1 MERRIFM
8 LKVILVDDEI
18 QIRNGLKWKVD
29 WEEEGFVIAG
39 EASNGKEALQVIE
52 EVVPDIVLTDVRMPV
67 MDGMQLVKVLSDA
80 NPDIKVIVL
89 SGYADFEYVRSS
101 LVEGVKDYLL
111 KPVDPEEL
119 TTALRKS
126 KAEVEAEKQ
135 RRMETDRMN
144 QFHAEEMRE
153 QYLLHLV
160 KDEWAGMNIAE
171 ERLSQLN
178 LDVLGDDA
186 VVQFI
191 TAEIRSREHE
201 QVRELFLPFKM
212 LCREL
217 SYEHEGIMSF
227 YDTSYPNMLH
237 FLCHQNSEGNQVAI
251 FVQELQKSVSTYLN
265 LETVIG
271 LGKVVRGLS
280 QLKNGYI
287 SSLLSWSQSSADVT
301 SQLIDGTT
309 NKDTVEFTE
318 DSEWKLSNSLEHGD
332 FETFK
337 VSLLTTF
344 AECDRQSVMSYSFA
358 ASRVLFMLGSMARK
372 YDQYTDDLKKKMWNC
387 QLGIWELTSR
397 ERVKGELLELAR
409 MIAEKVNETRHSSNG
424 IAIVENVRQ
433 YMDRHYTNEI
443 SLTSLADQFHINSA
457 YLSEMFKELVGQ
469 NFSDYLVRLRMD
481 KARSLLMDEQLK
493 IIEIAHLVGYS
504 NSGYFSTVFK
514 KRFGQ
519 KPLDYRKSM
528 KVDKGEVR

>member
-1 MERRIFM
+1 M
-8 LKVILVDDEI
+8 KVIMVDDEI
-18 QIRNGLKWKVD
+18 QIRKGLKWKVD
-29 WEEEGFVIAG
+29 WDEEGFVIAG

-52 EVVPDIVLTDVRMPV
+52 EVMPDLVLTDVRMPV
-67 MDGMQLVKVLSDA
+67 LDGMQLVKVLSDKY
-80 NPDIKVIVL
+80 PVIKVIVL

-119 TTALRKS
+119 TAALRKS
-126 KAEVEAEKQ
+126 KSEIEAEKQ
-135 RRMETDRMN
+135 RRMERDRMN
-144 QFHAEEMRE
+144 QLHSEEMRE

-160 KDEWAGMNIAE
+160 KDEWAGMNISG
-171 ERLSQLN
+171 ERLSQLK
-178 LDVLGDDA
+178 LDVLAGEDI

-191 TAEIRSREHE
+191 TVEIRSMDRE
-201 QVRELFLPFKM
+201 QVKELFLPFKM

-227 YDTSYPNMLH
+227 YDTSYPNMIH
-237 FLCHQNSEGNQVAI
+237 FLCHHHSGENQVPI
-251 FVQELQKSVSTYLN
+251 FIQELQKSVSTYLN

-287 SSLLSWSQSSADVT
+287 SAVLSWSQSSADAT

-309 NKDTVEFTE
+309 SKQTIEFT
-318 DSEWKLSNSLEHGD
+318 DDAEWKLSNSMEQGE
-332 FETFK
+332 FENFQRH
-337 VSLLTTF
+337 LLTTL

-358 ASRVLFMLGSMARK
+358 ASRVLFMLESIARK
-372 YDQYTDDLKKKMWNC
+372 YDLYTEEMKKKMWNC
-387 QLGIWELTSR
+387 QLCIWELTSR

-409 MIAEKVNETRHSSNG
+409 MIAEKVSETRHSSNG
-424 IAIVENVRQ
+424 TAIVENVRQ
-433 YMDRHYTNEI
+433 YMDRHYANEI

-469 NFSDYLVRLRMD
+469 NFSDYLVNLRMD

-528 KVDKGEVR
+528 TVDKERRNEV

>member
-1 MERRIFM
+1 M
-8 LKVILVDDEI
+8 KVILVDDEI
-18 QIRNGLKWKVD
+18 QIRRGLKWKVD

-52 EVVPDIVLTDVRMPV
+52 EVMPDLILTDVRMPV
-67 MDGMQLVKVLSDA
+67 MDGMQLVKALSGKY
-80 NPDIKVIVL
+80 PEIKVIVL

-119 TTALRKS
+119 TAALRKS
-126 KAEVEAEKQ
+126 KGEIEVEKQ

-160 KDEWAGMNIAE
+160 KDEWAEKNISR
-171 ERLSQLN
+171 ERLSQLK
-178 LDVLGDDA
+178 LDVLVGEDT

-191 TAEIRSREHE
+191 TVEIRSSDSE
-201 QVRELFLPFKM
+201 QVRDLFLPFKM

-227 YDTSYPNMLH
+227 YDTSYPNMIH
-237 FLCHQNSEGNQVAI
+237 FLCHHHSGGDRVPH
-251 FVQELQKSVSTYLN
+251 FVQELQKNVSAYLH

-287 SSLLSWSQSSADVT
+287 SAILSWSQSSADVM
-301 SQLIDGTT
+301 SQLIDGTSSKQT
-309 NKDTVEFTE
+309 AEFTE
-318 DSEWKLSNSLEHGD
+318 DAEWKLSNSMEQGD
-332 FETFK
+332 FESFK
-337 VSLLTTF
+337 KHLLTTL

-372 YDQYTDDLKKKMWNC
+372 YDLYTDDLKKKMWNC

-397 ERVKGELLELAR
+397 DRVKGELLDLAR
-409 MIAEKVNETRHSSNG
+409 VITEKVSETRHSSNG
-424 IAIVENVRQ
+424 IAIVENVRR

-469 NFSDYLVRLRMD
+469 NFSDYLVNLRME

-493 IIEIAHLVGYS
+493 VIEIAHLVGYS

-528 KVDKGEVR
+528 TEDKGEAR

>member
-1 MERRIFM
+1 M

-18 QIRNGLKWKVD
+18 QIRRGLKWKVD

-52 EVVPDIVLTDVRMPV
+52 EVMPDLVLTDVRMPV
-67 MDGMQLVKVLSDA
+67 LDGMQLVKALSGKY
-80 NPDIKVIVL
+80 PEIKVIVL

-119 TTALRKS
+119 TAALRKS
-126 KAEVEAEKQ
+126 KGEIEAEKQ
-135 RRMETDRMN
+135 RRVESDRMN

-160 KDEWAGMNIAE
+160 KDEWAEKNISR
-171 ERLSQLN
+171 ERLSQLK
-178 LDVLGDDA
+178 LDVLVGEDA
-186 VVQFI
+186 VVHFI
-191 TAEIRSREHE
+191 TVEIRSSDSE
-201 QVRELFLPFKM
+201 QVRDLFLPFKM

-227 YDTSYPNMLH
+227 YDASYPNMIH
-237 FLCHQNSEGNQVAI
+237 FLCHHHSGGDQVPH
-251 FVQELQKSVSTYLN
+251 FVKELQKNVSAYLN

-287 SSLLSWSQSSADVT
+287 SALLSWSQSSADVM
-301 SQLIDGTT
+301 SQLIDGTSSKQT
-309 NKDTVEFTE
+309 AEFTE
-318 DSEWKLSNSLEHGD
+318 DAEWKLSNSMEQGD
-332 FETFK
+332 FESFK
-337 VSLLTTF
+337 KHLLTTL

-372 YDQYTDDLKKKMWNC
+372 YDLYTDDLKKKMWNC

-397 ERVKGELLELAR
+397 DRVKGELLDLAR
-409 MIAEKVNETRHSSNG
+409 VIAEKVSETRHSSNG
-424 IAIVENVRQ
+424 IAIVENVRR

-469 NFSDYLVRLRMD
+469 NFSDYLVNLRME

-493 IIEIAHLVGYS
+493 VIEIAHLVGYS

-528 KVDKGEVR
+528 TEDKGEAR

>member
-1 MERRIFM
+1 M

-18 QIRNGLKWKVD
+18 QIRKGLKWKVD
-29 WEEEGFVIAG
+29 WEEEGFVIVG
-39 EASNGKEALQVIE
+39 EASNGKEALQVIKE
-52 EVVPDIVLTDVRMPV
+52 EMPDLVLTDVRMPV
-67 MDGMQLVKVLSDA
+67 MDGMQLVKALSA
-80 NPDIKVIVL
+80 EYPDIKVIVL
-89 SGYADFEYVRSS
+89 SGYSDFEYVRSS

-119 TTALRKS
+119 TSALRKS
-126 KAEVEAEKQ
+126 KDEIETEKQ
-135 RRMETDRMN
+135 RKMESDRMN

-160 KDEWAGMNIAE
+160 KDEWAGMNISA
-171 ERLSQLN
+171 ERLCQLN
-178 LDVLGDDA
+178 LDVLGEDVD
-186 VVQFI
+186 VQFI
-191 TAEIRSREHE
+191 TVEIRSRDRE

-227 YDTSYPNMLH
+227 YDTSYPNLIH
-237 FLCHQNSEGNQVAI
+237 FLSHHHSGENQVPH
-251 FVQELQKSVSTYLN
+251 FVQKLQESVSTYLN

-271 LGKVVRGLS
+271 LGKAVRGLS

-287 SSLLSWSQSSADVT
+287 SALLSWSQSSADT
-301 SQLIDGTT
+301 ASQLIDGSAITQT
-309 NKDTVEFTE
+309 MEFNEDT
-318 DSEWKLSNSLEHGD
+318 EWKLSNSIEQGD

-337 VSLLTTF
+337 KHLLTTLD
-344 AECDRQSVMSYSFA
+344 ECDQHSVMSYSFA
-358 ASRVLFMLGSMARK
+358 SSRVLFMLESIARK
-372 YDQYTDDLKKKMWNC
+372 YDLYTDDMKKKMWNC

-397 ERVKGELLELAR
+397 DRAKAELLELAG
-409 MIAEKVNETRHSSNG
+409 MIAVKVSETRRSSNG
-424 IAIVENVRQ
+424 TAIVENVRK
-433 YMDRHYTNEI
+433 YMDRHYADEI

-457 YLSEMFKELVGQ
+457 YLSEMFKEQVGQ
-469 NFSDYLVRLRMD
+469 NFTDYLVNLRMD

-514 KRFGQ
+514 KRFGL
-519 KPLDYRKSM
+519 KPIDYRRSM
-528 KVDKGEVR
+528 TMDKGENR

>member
-1 MERRIFM
+1 M

-18 QIRNGLKWKVD
+18 QIRRGLNWKVD
-29 WEEEGFVIAG
+29 WEEEGFFIAG

-52 EVVPDIVLTDVRMPV
+52 EVMPDLVLTDVRMPV
-67 MDGMQLVKVLSDA
+67 MDGMQLVKALSGKY
-80 NPDIKVIVL
+80 PEIKVIVL

-119 TTALRKS
+119 TAALRKS
-126 KAEVEAEKQ
+126 KGEIEVEKQ

-160 KDEWAGMNIAE
+160 KDEWAEKNISK
-171 ERLSQLN
+171 ERLSQLK
-178 LDVLGDDA
+178 LDVLVGEDT

-191 TAEIRSREHE
+191 TVEIRSSDSE
-201 QVRELFLPFKM
+201 QVRDLFLPFKM

-217 SYEHEGIMSF
+217 SYKHEGIMSF
-227 YDTSYPNMLH
+227 YDTSYPNMIH
-237 FLCHQNSEGNQVAI
+237 FLCHHHSGGDQVPP
-251 FVQELQKSVSTYLN
+251 FVQELQKNVRAYLN

-287 SSLLSWSQSSADVT
+287 SALLSWSQSSADVM
-301 SQLIDGTT
+301 SQLIDGTS
-309 NKDTVEFTE
+309 NKQTAEFTE
-318 DSEWKLSNSLEHGD
+318 DAEWKLSNSMEQGD
-332 FETFK
+332 FESFK
-337 VSLLTTF
+337 KHLLITL

-372 YDQYTDDLKKKMWNC
+372 YDLYTDDLKKKMWNC

-397 ERVKGELLELAR
+397 DRVKGELLDLAR
-409 MIAEKVNETRHSSNG
+409 VIAEKVSETRHSSNG
-424 IAIVENVRQ
+424 IAIVENVRR

-457 YLSEMFKELVGQ
+457 YLSEMFKELIGQ
-469 NFSDYLVRLRMD
+469 NFSDYLVNLRME

-493 IIEIAHLVGYS
+493 VIEIAHLVGYS

-528 KVDKGEVR
+528 TEDKGEAR

>member
-1 MERRIFM
+1 M

-18 QIRNGLKWKVD
+18 QIRRGLKWKVD

-52 EVVPDIVLTDVRMPV
+52 EVMPDLILTDVRMPV
-67 MDGMQLVKVLSDA
+67 MDGMQLVKALSSQY
-80 NPDIKVIVL
+80 PEIKVIVL

-119 TTALRKS
+119 TAALRKS
-126 KAEVEAEKQ
+126 KGEIEVEKQ

-160 KDEWAGMNIAE
+160 KDEWAEKNISR
-171 ERLSQLN
+171 ERLSQLK
-178 LDVLGDDA
+178 LDVLVGEDT

-191 TAEIRSREHE
+191 TVEIRSSDSE
-201 QVRELFLPFKM
+201 QVRDLFLPFKM

-227 YDTSYPNMLH
+227 YDTSYPNMIH
-237 FLCHQNSEGNQVAI
+237 FLCHHHSGGDQVPH
-251 FVQELQKSVSTYLN
+251 FVQELQKNVSAYLH

-287 SSLLSWSQSSADVT
+287 SALLSWSQSSADVM
-301 SQLIDGTT
+301 SQVIDGTSSKQT
-309 NKDTVEFTE
+309 AEFTE
-318 DSEWKLSNSLEHGD
+318 DAEWKLSNSMEQGD
-332 FETFK
+332 FESFRK
-337 VSLLTTF
+337 HLLTTL

-372 YDQYTDDLKKKMWNC
+372 YDLYTDDLKKKMWNC

-397 ERVKGELLELAR
+397 DRVKGELLDLAR
-409 MIAEKVNETRHSSNG
+409 VIAEKVSETRHSSNG
-424 IAIVENVRQ
+424 IAIVENVRR

-469 NFSDYLVRLRMD
+469 NFSDYLVNLRLE

-493 IIEIAHLVGYS
+493 VIEIAHLVGYS

-528 KVDKGEVR
+528 TEDKGEAR

>member
-1 MERRIFM
+1 M

-18 QIRNGLKWKVD
+18 QIRRGLKWKVD
-29 WEEEGFVIAG
+29 WDEEGFVIAG

-52 EVVPDIVLTDVRMPV
+52 EVIPDLVLTDVRMPV
-67 MDGMQLVKVLSDA
+67 LDGMQLVKALSGKY
-80 NPDIKVIVL
+80 PEIKVIVL

-119 TTALRKS
+119 TAALRKS
-126 KAEVEAEKQ
+126 RGEIEEEKQ

-144 QFHAEEMRE
+144 KFHAEEMRE

-160 KDEWAGMNIAE
+160 KDEWAEKNISG
-171 ERLSQLN
+171 ERLSQLK
-178 LDVLGDDA
+178 LDVLVGEDT

-191 TAEIRSREHE
+191 TVEIRSSDSE
-201 QVRELFLPFKM
+201 QVRDLFLPFKM

-217 SYEHEGIMSF
+217 SYKHEGIMSF
-227 YDTSYPNMLH
+227 YDTSYPNMIH
-237 FLCHQNSEGNQVAI
+237 FLCHHHSGGDQVPH
-251 FVQELQKSVSTYLN
+251 FVQELQKNVRAYLN

-287 SSLLSWSQSSADVT
+287 SALLSWSQSSADVM
-301 SQLIDGTT
+301 SQLIDGTSSKQT
-309 NKDTVEFTE
+309 AEFTE
-318 DSEWKLSNSLEHGD
+318 DAEWKLSNSMEQGD
-332 FETFK
+332 FESFK
-337 VSLLTTF
+337 KHLLITL

-372 YDQYTDDLKKKMWNC
+372 YDLYTDDLKKKMWNC

-397 ERVKGELLELAR
+397 DRVKGELLDLAR
-409 MIAEKVNETRHSSNG
+409 MIAEKVSETRHSSNG
-424 IAIVENVRQ
+424 IAIVENVRR

-443 SLTSLADQFHINSA
+443 SLSSLADQFHINSA
-457 YLSEMFKELVGQ
+457 YLSEMFKELIGQ
-469 NFSDYLVRLRMD
+469 NFSDYLVNLRME

-493 IIEIAHLVGYS
+493 VIEIAHLVGYS

-514 KRFGQ
+514 KRFGL

-528 KVDKGEVR
+528 TVDKGEAR

>member
-1 MERRIFM
+1 M

-18 QIRNGLKWKVD
+18 QIRRGLNWKVN
-29 WEEEGFVIAG
+29 WEEEGFFIAG

-52 EVVPDIVLTDVRMPV
+52 EVMPDLVLTDVRMPV
-67 MDGMQLVKVLSDA
+67 MDGMQLVKALSGKY
-80 NPDIKVIVL
+80 PEIKVIVL

-119 TTALRKS
+119 TAALRKS
-126 KAEVEAEKQ
+126 KGEIEVEKQ

-160 KDEWAGMNIAE
+160 KDEWAEKNISR
-171 ERLSQLN
+171 ERLSQLK
-178 LDVLGDDA
+178 LDVLVGEDT

-191 TAEIRSREHE
+191 TVEIRSSDSE
-201 QVRELFLPFKM
+201 QVRDLFLPFKM

-217 SYEHEGIMSF
+217 SYKHEGIMSF
-227 YDTSYPNMLH
+227 YDTSYPNMIH
-237 FLCHQNSEGNQVAI
+237 FLCHHHSGGDQVPH
-251 FVQELQKSVSTYLN
+251 FVHELQKNVRAYLN

-287 SSLLSWSQSSADVT
+287 SALLSWSQSSADVM
-301 SQLIDGTT
+301 SQLIDGTSSKQT
-309 NKDTVEFTE
+309 AEFTE
-318 DSEWKLSNSLEHGD
+318 DAEWKLSNSMEQGD
-332 FETFK
+332 FESFK
-337 VSLLTTF
+337 KHLLITL

-372 YDQYTDDLKKKMWNC
+372 YDLYTDDLKKKMWNC

-397 ERVKGELLELAR
+397 DRVKGELLDLAR
-409 MIAEKVNETRHSSNG
+409 VIAEKVSETRHSSNG
-424 IAIVENVRQ
+424 IAIVENVRR

-457 YLSEMFKELVGQ
+457 YLSEMFKELIGQ
-469 NFSDYLVRLRMD
+469 NFSDYLVNLRME

-493 IIEIAHLVGYS
+493 VIEIAHLVGYS

-528 KVDKGEVR
+528 TEDKGEAR

>member
-1 MERRIFM
+1 M
-8 LKVILVDDEI
+8 LKVIMVDDEI
-18 QIRNGLKWKVD
+18 QIRKGLKWKVD
-29 WEEEGFVIAG
+29 WDEEGFVIAG

-52 EVVPDIVLTDVRMPV
+52 EVRPDLVLTDVRMPV
-67 MDGMQLVKVLSDA
+67 LDGMQLVKVLSDKY
-80 NPDIKVIVL
+80 PVIKVIVL

-119 TTALRKS
+119 TAALRKS
-126 KAEVEAEKQ
+126 KSEIEAEKQ
-135 RRMETDRMN
+135 RRMERDRMN
-144 QFHAEEMRE
+144 QFHTEEMRE

-160 KDEWAGMNIAE
+160 KDEWAGMNISG
-171 ERLSQLN
+171 ERLSQLK
-178 LDVLGDDA
+178 LDVLAGEDA

-191 TAEIRSREHE
+191 TVEIRSMERE
-201 QVRELFLPFKM
+201 QVKELFLPFKM

-227 YDTSYPNMLH
+227 YDTSYPNMIH
-237 FLCHQNSEGNQVAI
+237 FLCHHHSGENQVPI
-251 FVQELQKSVSTYLN
+251 FIQELQKSVSTYLN

-287 SSLLSWSQSSADVT
+287 SAVLSWSQSSADVT

-309 NKDTVEFTE
+309 SKQTIEFT
-318 DSEWKLSNSLEHGD
+318 DDAEWKLSNSMEQGE
-332 FETFK
+332 FENFQRH
-337 VSLLTTF
+337 LLTTL

-358 ASRVLFMLGSMARK
+358 ASRVLFMLESIARK
-372 YDQYTDDLKKKMWNC
+372 YDLYTEEMKKKMWNC
-387 QLGIWELTSR
+387 QLCIWELTSR

-409 MIAEKVNETRHSSNG
+409 MIAEKVSETRHSSNG
-424 IAIVENVRQ
+424 TAIVENVRQ
-433 YMDRHYTNEI
+433 YMDRHYANEI

-457 YLSEMFKELVGQ
+457 YLSEMFKELIGQ
-469 NFSDYLVRLRMD
+469 NFSDYLVNLRMD
-481 KARSLLMDEQLK
+481 KARSLLIDGQLK

-528 KVDKGEVR
+528 TVDKGRHNEV

>member
-1 MERRIFM
+1 M

-18 QIRNGLKWKVD
+18 QIRRGLKWKVD

-52 EVVPDIVLTDVRMPV
+52 EVMPDLVLTDVRMPV
-67 MDGMQLVKVLSDA
+67 LDGMQLVKALSGKY
-80 NPDIKVIVL
+80 PDIKVIVL
-89 SGYADFEYVRSS
+89 SGYSDFEYVRSS

-119 TTALRKS
+119 TAALRKS
-126 KAEVEAEKQ
+126 RGEVEAEKQ
-135 RRMETDRMN
+135 RRMETVRMN

-160 KDEWAGMNIAE
+160 KDEWAGKNISG
-171 ERLSQLN
+171 ERLSQLK
-178 LDVLGDDA
+178 LDVLAGEDT

-191 TAEIRSREHE
+191 TVEIRSSDPE
-201 QVRELFLPFKM
+201 QVRDLFLPFKM

-227 YDTSYPNMLH
+227 YDTSYQNMIH
-237 FLCHQNSEGNQVAI
+237 FLCLQNSGGNSI
-251 FVQELQKSVSTYLN
+251 HTFVHELQRNVSIYLN
-265 LETVIG
+265 VETVIG
-271 LGKVVRGLS
+271 VGKVVMGLS

-287 SSLLSWSQSSADVT
+287 SSLLSWSQSSADAT
-301 SQLIDGTT
+301 SQFIDGTT
-309 NKDTVEFTE
+309 SKQTVEFT
-318 DSEWKLSNSLEHGD
+318 DDVEWKLSNSMEQGD
-332 FETFK
+332 YETFK
-337 VSLLTTF
+337 KHLLTTL

-372 YDQYTDDLKKKMWNC
+372 YDLYTDDLKKKMWNC

-409 MIAEKVNETRHSSNG
+409 MIADKVSETRHSSNG
-424 IAIVENVRQ
+424 IAIVENVRR
-433 YMDRHYTNEI
+433 YMDKHYTNEI
-443 SLTSLADQFHINSA
+443 SLSSLADQFHINSA

-469 NFSDYLVRLRMD
+469 NFSDYLVNLRMD

-528 KVDKGEVR
+528 TADKGEAR

>member
-1 MERRIFM
+1 M
-8 LKVILVDDEI
+8 LKVIMVDDEI
-18 QIRNGLKWKVD
+18 QIRKGLKWKVD
-29 WEEEGFVIAG
+29 WDEEGFVIAG

-52 EVVPDIVLTDVRMPV
+52 EVMPDLVLTDVRMPV
-67 MDGMQLVKVLSDA
+67 LDGMQLVKVLSDKY
-80 NPDIKVIVL
+80 PVIKVIVL

-119 TTALRKS
+119 TAALRKS
-126 KAEVEAEKQ
+126 KSEIEAEKQ
-135 RRMETDRMN
+135 RRMERDRMN
-144 QFHAEEMRE
+144 QFHTEEMRE

-160 KDEWAGMNIAE
+160 KDEWAEMNISG
-171 ERLSQLN
+171 ERLSQLK
-178 LDVLGDDA
+178 LDVLAGEDI

-191 TAEIRSREHE
+191 TVEIRSMERE
-201 QVRELFLPFKM
+201 QVKELFLPFKM

-217 SYEHEGIMSF
+217 SYKHEGIMSF
-227 YDTSYPNMLH
+227 YDTSYPNMIH
-237 FLCHQNSEGNQVAI
+237 FLCHHHSGENQVPI
-251 FVQELQKSVSTYLN
+251 FIQELQKSVSTYLN

-287 SSLLSWSQSSADVT
+287 SAVLSWSQSSADVT

-309 NKDTVEFTE
+309 SKQTIEFT
-318 DSEWKLSNSLEHGD
+318 DDAEWKLSNSMEQGE
-332 FETFK
+332 FENFQRH
-337 VSLLTTF
+337 LLTIL

-358 ASRVLFMLGSMARK
+358 ASRVLFMLESIARK
-372 YDQYTDDLKKKMWNC
+372 YDLYTEEMKKKMWNC
-387 QLGIWELTSR
+387 QLCIWELTSR

-409 MIAEKVNETRHSSNG
+409 MIAEKVSETRHSSNG
-424 IAIVENVRQ
+424 TAIVENVRQ
-433 YMDRHYTNEI
+433 YMDRHYANEI

-469 NFSDYLVRLRMD
+469 NFSDYLVNLRMD

-528 KVDKGEVR
+528 TVDKERRNEV